1 MPVSSVRHFYGDKM
15 SLYSSIKTKLES
27 WEQEGA
33 LSAEEYRLEESLS
46 LSRLTTFKTG
56 GEALVFFPK
65 TEKAVVLAVSFFRE
79 KQIPFFVLGNGSNV
93 IAKDEGYPGVI
104 LSFSLMKEVTVSG
117 NRITAQAGA
126 PITGLAALA
135 QKHSLSGMEFFYGI
149 PGSVGGAV
157 FMNAGAY
164 GGECK
169 DIVKEVTF
177 LSAAGEICT
186 RSVDWL
192 QMGYRTS
199 VFENNGAVIL
209 SATFELTSGDGEA
222 IRATMEEL
230 MARRVQKQPLDY
242 PSAGS
247 TFKRCEGRFTAQMI
261 DEAGLKGYRIGGAQ
275 VSEKHAGFVIN
286 AGGATAHDLLALI
299 AHIQKVILE
308 KEGIAI
314 QREVRIIE

>member
-1 MPVSSVRHFYGDKM
+1 MSFYNR
-15 SLYSSIKTKLES
+15 IKTKLER
-27 WEQEGA
+27 WEKEGV
-33 LSAEEYRLEESLS
+33 LSTRDYRLEQGLP

-65 TEKAVVLAVSFFRE
+65 TEAATVLAVSFFRE
-79 KQIPFFVLGNGSNV
+79 EKIPFFILGNGSNV
-93 IAKDEGYPGVI
+93 IAKDEGYEGVI
-104 LSFSLMKEVTVSG
+104 LSFSLMKEAVVSG
-117 NRITAQAGA
+117 QCITVQAGA
-126 PITGLAALA
+126 PITGLATLA
-135 QKHSLSGMEFFYGI
+135 QKHSLAGMEFFYGI

-169 DIVKEVTF
+169 DILKEVTF
-177 LSAAGEICT
+177 LTPSGEVCT
-186 RSVDWL
+186 QSVETL
-192 QMGYRTS
+192 EMGYRTS
-199 VFENNGAVIL
+199 IFENNGAVIL
-209 SATFELTSGDGEA
+209 SAKFELTEGDGEL
-222 IRATMEEL
+222 IRATMEDL

-261 DEAGLKGYRIGGAQ
+261 DEAGLKGFRIGGAQ

-286 AGGATAHDLLALI
+286 ADHATAHDILSLI

-314 QREVRIIE
+314 EREVRIIE